1 MEGAQRSPRRKTHDE
16 KRRARLH
23 VIVQHPHD
31 VWMLQAGNELRFLA
45 EGLAVLGRE
54 GQVKELEGSQR
65 PQVDMLPQVN
75 GGKPTFPKH
84 AQQTIGAQLLTNAL
98 AHASTP
104 IQAAGRTPTLS
115 LSGIAVERDRKDRR
129 PERSAQMVSK
139 DERGAG
145 TMSLPLLLARR
156 FLAEASASVLSRSR
170 HAGRQMIPWAVLAL
184 LGLPGLIVHVHII
197 QHGGKIL
204 VPQKFLQRKRIIPQD
219 EVPHREGMAEDVRAD
234 TLVGDP
240 RAQPHT
246 LHKQT
251 HD

>member
-1 MEGAQRSPRRKTHDE
+1 MDGAQRSPRRKTHDE

-31 VWMLQAGNELRFLA
+31 VRMLQASNELRFLA
-45 EGLAVLGRE
+45 EGLAILRGKRQME
-54 GQVKELEGSQR
+54 ELEGSQR

-129 PERSAQMVSK
+129 PERSAQVVRK
-139 DERGAG
+139 DEQGAG
-145 TMSLPLLLARR
+145 TTSLPLLLARR
-156 FLAEASASVLSRSR
+156 VLAEAPAPILSRPR
-170 HAGRQMIPWAVLAL
+170 HAGRQMIPWAVLA
-184 LGLPGLIVHVHII
+184 
-197 QHGGKIL
+197 
-204 VPQKFLQRKRIIPQD
+204 
-219 EVPHREGMAEDVRAD
+219 
-234 TLVGDP
+234 
-240 RAQPHT
+240 
-246 LHKQT
+246 
-251 HD
+251 